1 MLFVPQQLKLPEP
14 SPREQKLSFSTEN
27 GEGNRGCT
35 WKAQC
40 GPTLC
45 NVIWTLTCA
54 AICRRCIS
62 KNAPDAGAAGPEE
75 VLVVVRAAA
84 LNFKDV
90 VIGLDLITVRPP
102 AVNNRTVFIMQ
113 SRTVCWS
120 LTSH

>member
-1 MLFVPQQLKLPEP
+1 
-14 SPREQKLSFSTEN
+14 
-27 GEGNRGCT
+27 
-35 WKAQC
+35 
-40 GPTLC
+40 
-45 NVIWTLTCA
+45 
-54 AICRRCIS
+54 
-62 KNAPDAGAAGPEE
+62 
-75 VLVVVRAAA
+75 VRAAA